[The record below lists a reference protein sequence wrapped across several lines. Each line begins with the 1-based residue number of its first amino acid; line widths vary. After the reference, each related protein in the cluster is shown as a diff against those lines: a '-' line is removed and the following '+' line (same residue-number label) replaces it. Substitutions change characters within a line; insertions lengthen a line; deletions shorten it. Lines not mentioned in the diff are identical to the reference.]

1 MGKQKNLANRSRTNW
16 KLGERTW
23 GRKCF
28 RQADMEC
35 GLRLADCFFKL
46 FTKDISDTVLYSRK
60 FHQVMS
66 LKTVQPNL
74 PMTDLLPKRFTFPLP
89 CCLALAVEGGRFLF
103 VTKQTIKLNYFPLTI
118 NRALYS
124 RSLHGAD

>member
-1 MGKQKNLANRSRTNW
+1 MMCSHHGQTENLANRSRTNW

-46 FTKDISDTVLYSRK
+46 FTKAISDTVLYSRK

-89 CCLALAVEGGRFLF
+89 CCLAASLWLSKGGDSCLSQN
-103 VTKQTIKLNYFPLTI
+103 KQSN
-118 NRALYS
+118 
-124 RSLHGAD
+124 